1 MRKCWAESLGNCS
14 DSLSRE
20 HTVTAGL
27 FPADVVNVQG
37 LSWCKIEPKSVG
49 LASVTRK
56 ILCGTHNNAL
66 SPVDSAAIAAFDV
79 FRECVRLTNARE
91 LVKETIWRVVHMPI
105 DGSGLERWFLKTL
118 INLTTGGIQK
128 LGPKS
133 LVPGEP
139 SADLV
144 EIALGLRQFAPN
156 AGLYS
161 SAEKGEGVTS
171 EDRVSI
177 IPFFDANS
185 EYVLGGTFYFRG
197 WRFMLHLS
205 EEGFTGNVRFAHSN
219 GNPVSSYSRPLR
231 HLRQMRFTISP
242 LKKRVSH
249 VVDFKWK

>member
-1 MRKCWAESLGNCS
+1 MRKCWARSLGNCS

-27 FPADVVNVQG
+27 FTADVVNVQG
-37 LSWCKIEPKSVG
+37 LSWCKDEPKSIG
-49 LASVTRK
+49 LANATRK
-56 ILCGTHNNAL
+56 ILCETHNSAL

-79 FRECVRLTNARE
+79 FRECVRLTDARE
-91 LVKETIWRVVHMPI
+91 SVKETIWRVIHMTI
-105 DGSGLERWFLKTL
+105 DGSSLERWFLKTL
-118 INLTTGGIQK
+118 INLTTGGTQK
-128 LGPKS
+128 VGPKS

-139 SADLV
+139 SVDLI
-144 EIALGLRQFAPN
+144 EIAFGLRQFVPN

-171 EDRVSI
+171 EDKVSI

-205 EEGFTGNVRFAHSN
+205 EEGFTGNVRFVHSN
-219 GNPVSSYSRPLR
+219 GNPVSSFSRPSR

-249 VVDFKWK
+249 VVDFKWQ